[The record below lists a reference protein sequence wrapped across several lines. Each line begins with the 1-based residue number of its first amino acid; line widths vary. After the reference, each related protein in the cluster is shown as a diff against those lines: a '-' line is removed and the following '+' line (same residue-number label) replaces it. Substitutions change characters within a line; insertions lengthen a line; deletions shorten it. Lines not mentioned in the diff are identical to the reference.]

1 MIESS
6 NYDVKD
12 FPSSVCHYVASHRSP
27 VVAAMEQRQ
36 RDGVWF
42 RALFLMTVF
51 LNRLFTTQGKI
62 ATDGNFRSI
71 APWTAL

>member
-1 MIESS
+1 MIERLT
-6 NYDVKD
+6 YGVKD
-12 FPSSVCHYVASHRSP
+12 SLSSACHYVGSHRFL
-27 VVAAMEQRQ
+27 VVAAIEQRQ

-42 RALFLMTVF
+42 RALFLMAVF
-51 LNRLFTTQGKI
+51 LNRLSTTQGKI

>member
-1 MIESS
+1 MIERST
-6 NYDVKD
+6 YGVKD
-12 FPSSVCHYVASHRSP
+12 FPSITYHCVALSRSP
-27 VVAAMEQRQ
+27 VVAAIEQRQ

-42 RALFLMTVF
+42 RALFLMMVF
-51 LNRLFTTQGKI
+51 LNRLSTTQGKI